1 MRPVGSAE
9 ELERRRTRA
18 VELLEEG
25 VSRQLLG
32 RILGVSPTSLSRW
45 RRLADAGA
53 LEAKPSVGRKQ
64 QLTDEDCEELEGLLL
79 EGATAHGWHN
89 NLWTAARVGEV
100 IFRHFGVKYHPA
112 HVSVILRN
120 RLDWTSQKPACQRR
134 DPDDTAIETWARER
148 FPEVVRDAQARGAY
162 LTFVDETGFLLEPTV
177 RRTYAPR
184 GRTPVHQI
192 SDPHAR
198 LSVIGAITV
207 SPRRKRLGLAYQIL
221 ADNAN
226 FRGPS
231 VGRFVRA
238 LHMRLSAPM
247 TVLWDQIPIHCC
259 KAIEQHL
266 IEAPGVAV
274 EPFPAYA
281 PKINPA
287 DGIWRY
293 VKYGRRA
300 NYTPSDLAVL
310 RRTVT
315 AELDKLRGRP
325 DLLAS
330 CIRYT
335 RLPLAL

>member
-25 VSRQLLG
+25 VSRKLLA
-32 RILGVSPTSLSRW
+32 RILGVSPSSLSRW
-45 RRLADAGA
+45 RRLAGAGE
-53 LEAKPSVGRKQ
+53 LEAKPNHGPRRR
-64 QLTDEDCEELEGLLL
+64 LTDEECEELEELLL

-100 IFRHFGVKYHPA
+100 ISRHFGVKYHPA
-112 HVSVILRN
+112 HVSRILRD

-134 DPDDTAIETWARER
+134 DPDDTAIETWAREI
-148 FPEVVRDAQARGAY
+148 FPEVVREAEERGAY
-162 LTFVDETGFLLEPTV
+162 LVFVDETGFLLEPTV

-184 GRTPVHQI
+184 GKTPVNQI

-207 SPRRKRLGLAYQIL
+207 SPRRKRLGLAYHIL
-221 ADNAN
+221 PDNAN

-231 VGRFVRA
+231 VVRFVRA
-238 LHMRLSAPM
+238 LHMRLAAPM
-247 TVLWDQIPIHCC
+247 TVLWDQIPIHSC
-259 KAIEQHL
+259 KAVEDYL
-266 IEAPGVAV
+266 IGAAEVTA
-274 EPFPAYA
+274 EPFPPYA

-293 VKYGRRA
+293 VKYGRLA
-300 NYTPSDLAVL
+300 NYTPPSLAVL
-310 RRTVT
+310 RGTVT
-315 AELDKLRGRP
+315 AELDQLRWREE
-325 DLLAS
+325 LLAS
-330 CIRYT
+330 FVRFT
-335 RLPLAL
+335 RLPLML

>member
-1 MRPVGSAE
+1 MRPIGSAE

-25 VSRQLLG
+25 VSGKLLA
-32 RILGVSPTSLSRW
+32 RVLGVSPSSLSRW

-53 LEAKPSVGRKQ
+53 LEAKPNLGPKQ
-64 QLTDEDCEELEGLLL
+64 QLTDEDCEELKELLL

-100 IFRHFGVKYHPA
+100 IYRHFGVKYHPA
-112 HVSVILRN
+112 HVSRVLRN

-134 DPDDTAIETWARER
+134 DPDDAAIGTWASER
-148 FPEVVRDAQARGAY
+148 FPEIVRDAEARGAY
-162 LTFVDETGFLLEPTV
+162 LVFVDESGFMLEPTV

-184 GRTPVHQI
+184 GKTPVHQI

-207 SPRRKRLGLAYQIL
+207 SPRRKRLGLAYHIL
-221 ADNAN
+221 PDNAN

-231 VGRFVRA
+231 VGRFVRT

-247 TVLWDQIPIHCC
+247 TVLWDQIPIHSC
-259 KAIEQHL
+259 KAIEQL
-266 IEAPGVAV
+266 IEASDVAV
-274 EPFPAYA
+274 EPLPAYA

-293 VKYGRRA
+293 VKYGRLT
-300 NYTPSDLAVL
+300 NYTPADLALL

-315 AELDKLRGRP
+315 AELDQLRGRE

-330 CIRYT
+330 FIRFT